1 MHGESYSKKV
11 ASTAIDPRPLSKKTA
26 TSPYEKLL
34 ELAHQRALD
43 GKGGLAASVAE
54 MCLASKTDLTEHEL
68 ELAFD
73 ILRLLTDK
81 VEVKIRRHIAD
92 YLAERHDVP
101 QDLIQFLA
109 NDEITVAYPIILHSQ
124 ILQES
129 DLLELI
135 LNRTTRHRQA
145 VAIRPGIST
154 MITDKLVEFDEPDV
168 LTTLLCNETAD
179 ISNDSMTKLVEQSL
193 DIDAFREPLAHRK
206 ELTPELAR
214 RMYVWVG
221 DALREYIAVNFEID
235 TETIAESV
243 DQAVDHTLAQTTP
256 APARTAVA
264 TPPAAKDFAHGKS
277 LLRYLNT
284 GDISGFEGA
293 FADELNLSLQ
303 AMAVI
308 LYDSGLEPLAIAA
321 KAADVDKDVFGEIL
335 CYLSGVRPAED
346 YKSSDE
352 YARAMAFFEGLD
364 HAGASAALQKWRN
377 MPGQLSQA

>member
-1 MHGESYSKKV
+1 
-11 ASTAIDPRPLSKKTA
+11 
-26 TSPYEKLL
+26 
-34 ELAHQRALD
+34 
-43 GKGGLAASVAE
+43 

-92 YLAERHDVP
+92 YLAERQDVP

-135 LNRTTRHRQA
+135 VNRTTRHRQA
-145 VAIRPGIST
+145 VAIRPGIT
-154 MITDKLVEFDEPDV
+154 TTITDKLVEFDEPDV

-179 ISNDSMTKLVEQSL
+179 ISHDSMSKLVEKSL
-193 DIDAFREPLAHRK
+193 DVDAYREPLAHRK
-206 ELTPELAR
+206 ELTPELAQS
-214 RMYVWVG
+214 MYVWVG
-221 DALREYIAVNFEID
+221 DALRDYIAANFEVDSGTID
-235 TETIAESV
+235 ESV
-243 DQAVDHTLAQTTP
+243 GQAVDSTLAQSMPET
-256 APARTAVA
+256 VQ
-264 TPPAAKDFAHGKS
+264 PAAAKSRHPTQDFAHGKS

-293 FADELNLSLQ
+293 FADQLNLSLQ

-308 LYDSGLEPLAIAA
+308 LYDSGLEPLAIAS

-335 CYLSGVRPAED
+335 CYFSGVRPAED
-346 YKSSDE
+346 YKTSDE
-352 YARAMAFFEGLD
+352 YARAMAFFDGLD

-377 MPGQLSQA
+377 IPGQLSQA